1 MVHLDKVCLLLLGP
15 EVGLEGGHVGDEL
28 NLLSAGVHRLPARVD
43 NQRHRLR
50 QLLRFW
56 NINLDKYKTIL
67 KLTLSSLYAYKKPT
81 KIETYTVR
89 DVDSIGSPSFR
100 QPGSV
105 LWIRSDPLNLLHN
118 SGSVKRNRKSTCF
131 PSKSRSPLNPWF
143 GYGWR

>member
-1 MVHLDKVCLLLLGP
+1 MMVHLDKVCLLLLGP

-81 KIETYTVR
+81 KIETYTVPY
-89 DVDSIGSPSFR
+89 VM
-100 QPGSV
+100 
-105 LWIRSDPLNLLHN
+105 WIRSDLHHLDNLDQCCG
-118 SGSVKRNRKSTCF
+118 SGRI
-131 PSKSRSPLNPWF
+131 P
-143 GYGWR
+143 

>member
-56 NINLDKYKTIL
+56 NINLD
-67 KLTLSSLYAYKKPT
+67 
-81 KIETYTVR
+81 TYTVSAAKR
-89 DVDSIGSPSFR
+89 EPSTTSHI
-100 QPGSV
+100 SV
-105 LWIRSDPLNLLHN
+105 M
-118 SGSVKRNRKSTCF
+118 G
-131 PSKSRSPLNPWF
+131 
-143 GYGWR
+143 

>member
-1 MVHLDKVCLLLLGP
+1 MMVHLDKVCLLLLGP

-89 DVDSIGSPSFR
+89 YRYVM
-100 QPGSV
+100 
-105 LWIRSDPLNLLHN
+105 WIRSDLHHLDNLDQCCG
-118 SGSVKRNRKSTCF
+118 SGRI
-131 PSKSRSPLNPWF
+131 P
-143 GYGWR
+143 